1 MGQIV
6 QDLQD
11 QDQDLLDAEPDDDG
25 ITVEG
30 PSSNETAPQF
40 EWIHYGD
47 ANARRRARAHVTRTF
62 RRQKA
67 TQSQKQK
74 EKEPEKSGG
83 SHIAQQRRSVTPLVQ
98 KHHRNIT
105 RHVGIT
111 QSHNQGSSSSS
122 SSNCSSPS
130 AANLALVPK
139 PQSGQP
145 LLRRTLGSGRGDPFD
160 AFPVTLSPQDRA
172 LLDHCKLV
180 LVYFKQDRKC
190 RK

>member
-6 QDLQD
+6 QDQVGL
-11 QDQDLLDAEPDDDG
+11 DLESDDDG
-25 ITVEG
+25 ITAEP

-40 EWIHYGD
+40 EWIQYGD
-47 ANARRRARAHVTRTF
+47 ANARRRARAHVTRGF

-67 TQSQKQK
+67 IQSQKQK
-74 EKEPEKSGG
+74 EKEREKDGR
-83 SHIAQQRRSVTPLVQ
+83 SHLVQ
-98 KHHRNIT
+98 PRHNVTTLVQQHRRNVT

-122 SSNCSSPS
+122 SSSSSSPS
-130 AANLALVPK
+130 AANLALVPR

-145 LLRRTLGSGRGDPFD
+145 LLRKTLGSGRGDPFD

-172 LLDHCKLV
+172 LLDHCKLA
-180 LVYFKQDRKC
+180 LVYFKQDCNC

>member
-1 MGQIV
+1 MCQIV

-11 QDQDLLDAEPDDDG
+11 QDQDLSDLEPEEDAITAEP
-25 ITVEG
+25 
-30 PSSNETAPQF
+30 PSSDETAPQF
-40 EWIHYGD
+40 EWIQYGD
-47 ANARRRARAHVTRTF
+47 TNARRRARAHVTRSF

-74 EKEPEKSGG
+74 EKEPEKDGR
-83 SHIAQQRRSVTPLVQ
+83 SHIAQPRHNVTPVVQQRRRNVTQ
-98 KHHRNIT
+98 
-105 RHVGIT
+105 HVGIT

-122 SSNCSSPS
+122 SSSSSSPS
-130 AANLALVPK
+130 AAKLALVPR

-160 AFPVTLSPQDRA
+160 AFPVTLSPQDRT

-180 LVYFKQDRKC
+180 LVYFKQD
-190 RK
+190 